1 MAEDPKE
8 GAVAG
13 DSPTPEED
21 EGQIPEGQES
31 LLPEGGEPE
40 GEKPESD
47 VEKNWR
53 ALREKVEFLEK
64 QLQEKDRILQQINQA
79 QPQTQPQVFGQPQ
92 PQIPAQPQI
101 SPQNYLEMYLQQLP
115 PLPDN
120 LPYDDARAYAD
131 AVRRQAVR
139 DALMLQTQ
147 AVQPILQPLA
157 DMMNKLAVAYSEMK
171 AQITH
176 PDFKEVVTDDVYN
189 ELKTNPMVA
198 NMILSSPDPGET
210 LYKYARMKQLS
221 SEDAIERLRKQ
232 IQEETLKKMTA
243 EKGHQPVRSGT
254 PGPSQTITA
263 EMIDNMSEEQLR
275 EFKKKN
281 PDIYQKYLM
290 GEL

>member
-1 MAEDPKE
+1 VAEDPKE

-13 DSPTPEED
+13 DSPTPEGD
-21 EGQIPEGQES
+21 ESQIPEGQES
-31 LLPEGGEPE
+31 LLPDEGGEPE

-47 VEKNWR
+47 VEKNWK

-64 QLQEKDRILQQINQA
+64 QLQERDRLLQQMN
-79 QPQTQPQVFGQPQ
+79 QPQ
-92 PQIPAQPQI
+92 PQPQTPAQ
-101 SPQNYLEMYLQQLP
+101 PQNYLEMYLQQLP

-147 AVQPILQPLA
+147 AVQPVLQPLA
-157 DMMNKLAVAYSEMK
+157 EMMNRLAIAYSEMK

-176 PDFKEVVTDDVYN
+176 PDFKEVVTDEIYN
-189 ELKTNPMVA
+189 EVKSNPMVA

-254 PGPSQTITA
+254 PGPSQSITA
-263 EMIDNMSEEQLR
+263 EMIDNMSDEQLR

>member
-1 MAEDPKE
+1 MPEDPQE
-8 GAVAG
+8 EAVGG
-13 DSPTPEED
+13 DSPTPEE
-21 EGQIPEGQES
+21 ESQIEGQES
-31 LLPEGGEPE
+31 LLPESGELE

-47 VEKNWR
+47 VERNWK

-64 QLQEKDRILQQINQA
+64 QLQEKDRILQQISQ
-79 QPQTQPQVFGQPQ
+79 QPQ
-92 PQIPAQPQI
+92 PQPTQPQI
-101 SPQNYLEMYLQQLP
+101 PSQPQVTPQNYLEMYLQQLP

-131 AVRRQAVR
+131 AVRKQAVK

-147 AVQPILQPLA
+147 AVQPVLQPLA
-157 DMMNKLAVAYSEMK
+157 DMLNRLAIAYSEMK

-176 PDFKEVVTDDVYN
+176 PDFKEVVTDEIYN
-189 ELKTNPMVA
+189 EVKSNPMVA

-221 SEDAIERLRKQ
+221 SEDAIEKLRKQ
-232 IQEETLKKMTA
+232 IQEETLKRMTA
-243 EKGHQPVRSGT
+243 EKGHQPVKSGT
-254 PGPSQTITA
+254 AGPSQTITA
-263 EMIDNMSEEQLR
+263 EMIDNMSDEQLR